1 MPLKTM
7 TKVEEPFVK
16 PVKQAS
22 VQDLVY
28 EELLQAILSGRIH
41 PGQKIT
47 IEGAAKLLQVSL
59 MPVRMALQKLGAG
72 GFVTIAR
79 NRRITVNELT
89 VDDLEEI
96 MELRLLVE
104 CHAAQKAC
112 LRRTPESVE
121 ELEKLNQECVNA
133 LDSAEYIKAN
143 RKFHGWIYHQAGRP
157 LMEEVINGLWQRVSP
172 YLHIL
177 LRDEEQWRS
186 ETFTRHH
193 EGMVKAFRD
202 RDPQRIRDWLT
213 KDLSVA
219 AKRIQGLLHG
229 ARKEHIG

>member
-1 MPLKTM
+1 MKDEKQPIN
-7 TKVEEPFVK
+7 
-16 PVKQAS
+16 PVSQAS

-28 EELLQAILSGRIH
+28 EELLLAILSGRIH
-41 PGQKIT
+41 PGEKIT
-47 IEGAAKLLQVSL
+47 LGGAAKLLQVSL
-59 MPVRMALQKLGAG
+59 MPVRVAFQKLAAG
-72 GFVTIAR
+72 GFVTIAK

-89 VDDLEEI
+89 VDDLDEI

-104 CHAAQKAC
+104 CYAAEKAC
-112 LRRTPESVE
+112 LARSQASVK
-121 ELEKLNQECVNA
+121 ELEKLHQECINA
-133 LDSAEYIKAN
+133 PDSDMYVKAN

-157 LMEEVINGLWQRVSP
+157 LMEEVIHGLWQRVSP

-186 ETFTRHH
+186 STFARNH

-202 RDPQRIRDWLT
+202 QDPKKIREWLT

-219 AKRIQGLLHG
+219 AERIQGLLRG
-229 ARKEHIG
+229 ARREQFR

>member
-1 MPLKTM
+1 MKNR
-7 TKVEEPFVK
+7 EPFIN

-28 EELLQAILSGRIH
+28 EALLQAILSGRIH
-41 PGQKIT
+41 PGEKIT

-59 MPVRMALQKLGAG
+59 MPVRVALQKLGAG
-72 GFVTIAR
+72 GFVTIAK
-79 NRRITVNELT
+79 NRRITANELT
-89 VDDLEEI
+89 TDDLKEI
-96 MELRLLVE
+96 TELRLLVE
-104 CHAAQKAC
+104 CYAAEKAC
-112 LRRTPESVE
+112 LSRSRASVK
-121 ELEKLNQECVNA
+121 ELEKLCRECVEA
-133 LDSAEYIKAN
+133 PDSDEYIKAN

-177 LRDEEQWRS
+177 LRNEEQWRS
-186 ETFTRHH
+186 GTFARNH

-202 RDPQRIRDWLT
+202 QDPQRIREWLT

-219 AKRIQGLLHG
+219 SDRIQGMLHG
-229 ARKEHIG
+229 ARKEPRASARGLF